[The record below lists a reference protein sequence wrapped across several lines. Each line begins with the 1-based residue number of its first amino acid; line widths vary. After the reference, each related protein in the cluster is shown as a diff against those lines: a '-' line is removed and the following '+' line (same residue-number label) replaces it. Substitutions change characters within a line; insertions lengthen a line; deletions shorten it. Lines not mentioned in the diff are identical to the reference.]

1 MGGGGWRIYAP
12 APILT
17 PVKLRHLFSP
27 VHAIRDFANFAR
39 AREKHEWW
47 FLLASICV
55 VLVIGWAFVH
65 DSYFERAYKPNII
78 YFESWPANRTDAEII
93 AQQKIDQAKQE
104 AEEAEFERE
113 RAKRQAEWKKIDDKL
128 KSWGI

>member
-1 MGGGGWRIYAP
+1 
-12 APILT
+12 LT
-17 PVKLRHLFSP
+17 GVKIRHLFSP
-27 VHAIRDFANFAR
+27 VHAIRDFVNFAR

-65 DSYFERAYKPNII
+65 DSHFEREYKPNII
-78 YFESWPANRTDAEII
+78 YVESWPANRTDEEII
-93 AQQKIDQAKQE
+93 AQQQIDLAKERAE
-104 AEEAEFERE
+104 AAEFERE
-113 RAKRQAEWKKIDDKL
+113 RAARQAEWKKIDDKL

>member
-1 MGGGGWRIYAP
+1 MSPP
-12 APILT
+12 APILGG
-17 PVKLRHLFSP
+17 VKLRHLFSP
-27 VHAIRDFANFAR
+27 VHAIRDFVAFAR
-39 AREKHEWW
+39 ARQKHEWW

-78 YFESWPANRTDAEII
+78 YFESWPANRSDEEII
-93 AQQKIDQAKQE
+93 AQQQIDLAKERAE
-104 AEEAEFERE
+104 AAEFERE

-128 KSWGI
+128 NSWGI

>member
-1 MGGGGWRIYAP
+1 MRPHAYLG
-12 APILT
+12 

-27 VHAIRDFANFAR
+27 IHAIRDFATFAR

-55 VLVIGWAFVH
+55 VLLIGWGFVH

-78 YFESWPANRTDAEII
+78 YVESWPANRTDAEII

-104 AEEAEFERE
+104 AAEAEFERG

-128 KSWGI
+128 NSWGI